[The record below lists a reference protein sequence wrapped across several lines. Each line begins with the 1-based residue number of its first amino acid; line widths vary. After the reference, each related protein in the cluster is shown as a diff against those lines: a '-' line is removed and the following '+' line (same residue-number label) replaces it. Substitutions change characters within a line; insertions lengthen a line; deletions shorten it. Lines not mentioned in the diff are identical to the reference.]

1 MELTVMAGD
10 HESYKISAN
19 DIKTSKCPQIA
30 QVSQSDNNH
39 QKLSIP
45 SQKQENVEDNTILK
59 ITSLKVIVA

>member
-1 MELTVMAGD
+1 M
-10 HESYKISAN
+10 ISKPVSAH
-19 DIKTSKCPQIA
+19 KYSEAA